1 MIERI
6 DARVRD
12 RGSQLVIRDWT
23 HLDFVAAPFLEEP
36 TNRLSLA
43 DALAGR
49 FEITQIGITR
59 HPLDQTES
67 ILRTWSGESMPPLD
81 TFLTAERRYAE
92 LISPIGFVRYEDF
105 VAGPDAVLGEICD
118 RLDIEF
124 DPDYRDRWRHYTTIT
139 GDTAPG
145 QSEITSITVPIRKD
159 VPDQIRA
166 HLLASDHYLKT
177 CALLGYDPDPK

>member
-1 MIERI
+1 MADTPPTARIIHNLARTGGTVIGKCLGSMAGVVLLSEINPRGLNRFNPVDQARRWFDLLSDEDLAAIGDPKGAPLDMMIERI

-49 FEITQIGITR
+49 FEITQIEITR

-92 LISPIGFVRYEDF
+92 LISPIGFVR
-105 VAGPDAVLGEICD
+105 
-118 RLDIEF
+118 
-124 DPDYRDRWRHYTTIT
+124 
-139 GDTAPG
+139 
-145 QSEITSITVPIRKD
+145 
-159 VPDQIRA
+159 
-166 HLLASDHYLKT
+166 
-177 CALLGYDPDPK
+177 